1 MATCF
6 LFFDTVDTSAE
17 HVERFWAVRL
27 DDAGEVDLPLASYA
41 VEEIQTMQAGHQ
53 TVVVLPTSVV
63 SLHRL
68 ELPKLSSRKAREAI
82 PYALE
87 EELASPVSELHVAFD
102 NDTHLN
108 NTYRVVVINRLRL
121 RAWMQE
127 LEALNIVF
135 DAITLDWFALLSGE
149 VCATATDLLV
159 HQDGVL
165 GALSPLLAA
174 SYVQT
179 HPAAH
184 TGLMFDDS
192 ETSLK
197 QLKFVPHAGSY
208 RLFVAKR
215 LQTKH
220 YINLCQGSFQRRTQ
234 NKQGL
239 RWYGLCGVL
248 LLAWFVSVLSFH
260 ALALH
265 RLHTK
270 EEAIDKQIAQHYHV
284 FFPEAKQV
292 ISPRF
297 RIERLLNQAGAAS
310 HDTFWILFDAF
321 ATVAETNPLDL
332 ENVRFRDDTLWVS
345 VVAPDFSVLE
355 SFEQRLKKSAIRVNQ
370 TQART
375 RDNQVTATLE
385 LRL

>member
-6 LFFDTVDTSAE
+6 LFVDTADTRAAQ
-17 HVERFWAVRL
+17 VESFWAVRL
-27 DDAGEVDLPLASYA
+27 DDAGEVDLPLASYT
-41 VEEIQTMQAGHQ
+41 VEEIQNMQRGHQ
-53 TVVVLPTSVV
+53 TVVVLPASVV

-87 EELASPVSELHVAFD
+87 EELAAPVGELHVAFD
-102 NDTHLN
+102 SDTRLN

-121 RAWMQE
+121 RAWMHE
-127 LEALNIVF
+127 LKALELVF
-135 DAITLDWFALLSGE
+135 DEITLDWFALLPGE
-149 VCATATDLLV
+149 ACATSTDLLV
-159 HQDGVL
+159 HHDGVL

-179 HPAAH
+179 YPDARA
-184 TGLMFDDS
+184 GWVFDDS
-192 ETSLK
+192 ATSLK
-197 QLKFVPHAGSY
+197 QLKLDVHEGSY

-215 LQTKH
+215 LLTER
-220 YINLCQGSFQRRTQ
+220 YINLCQGTFQHRVQ
-234 NKQGL
+234 DKQGL

-248 LLAWFVSVLSFH
+248 LLTWFLSVLGIH
-260 ALALH
+260 ALTLH

-270 EEAIDKQIAQHYHV
+270 QEALDAQIAQHYHV

-297 RIERLLNQAGAAS
+297 RIERLLNQTGGAS
-310 HDTFWILFDAF
+310 HDAFWLLFDAF
-321 ATVAETNPLDL
+321 ANVAESNPLDI
-332 ENVRFRDDTLWVS
+332 ENIRFRDETLWVS
-345 VVAPDFSVLE
+345 LMAPDFSVLE
-355 SFEQRLKKSAIRVNQ
+355 AFEQRLKKSDVHVKQ

-375 RDNQVTATLE
+375 RDNQVIATLE